1 MVIIILKLMIK
12 GCKNMNTGSFVKGV
26 VTGAVI
32 GMGLSMLAVPVDER
46 DRKRLAKKTSKV
58 FTTLGAV
65 ADNIMDAV
73 K

>member
-1 MVIIILKLMIK
+1 
-12 GCKNMNTGSFVKGV
+12 MNTGSFVKGI

-32 GMGLSMLAVPVDER
+32 GMGISMLAVPTDER

-65 ADNIMDAV
+65 ADNIMDVV

>member
-1 MVIIILKLMIK
+1 MIK
-12 GCKNMNTGSFVKGV
+12 GLKFMNTGSFVKGI

-32 GMGLSMLAVPVDER
+32 GMGVTMLASPVDER
-46 DRKRLAKKTSKV
+46 DRKRLAKKTSKM

-65 ADNIMDAV
+65 ADNIMDVV